1 MNWQSWLVLAILVA
15 IVVAIIGRWIDN
27 KRHGRSSC
35 ACGGNCGACGM
46 RCHAHSAESVAD
58 DADEEEQ

>member
-1 MNWQSWLVLAILVA
+1 MNWQSWLTLAILVV
-15 IVVAIIGRWIDN
+15 IVTAIIAGWIYN

-46 RCHAHSAESVAD
+46 HCHEHSAKSFT
-58 DADEEEQ
+58 DEEK